1 MKASAHKPCNNALR
15 VTSSLCDPAAST
27 PRNKQ
32 RATGLPAISPGLLRA
47 FSAYSRWYVSRAI
60 HSVRISRAGSV
71 PSADGLPL
79 VIYANHASWWDPL
92 VGLTL
97 QNALFASRPSFA
109 PIDLAAL
116 NKYRFFARLGFFGVE
131 QNSPRGAKHFIRT
144 AEAILNHSD
153 SILWL
158 TPQGRFAD
166 VRERPVRFKA
176 GLGHLPRHIKRAA
189 FVPLAIEYSHWEER
203 LPEAICRFGPV
214 DLVGSDA
221 GFHSIDDVDC
231 TRHFERQLATTQD
244 ALATEVQRRRK
255 EDFEIILQGRG
266 GVGFAYDI
274 WRAVRSALSG
284 QKFQP
289 EHGNL

>member
-1 MKASAHKPCNNALR
+1 MKAPADKSCNDAVRVASALSEPG
-15 VTSSLCDPAAST
+15 AST
-27 PRNKQ
+27 PRNQQ
-32 RATGLPAISPGLLRA
+32 RATTLPAISPGLLRV

-60 HSVRISRAGSV
+60 HSIRISRAGSI
-71 PSADGLPL
+71 PDAGGLPL

-92 VGLTL
+92 IGLAL
-97 QNALFASRPSFA
+97 QNALFANRRSFA

-144 AEAILNHSD
+144 AKVILNQPN

-166 VRERPVRFKA
+166 VRERPVHFKA

-203 LPEAICRFGPV
+203 LPEALCRFGPV
-214 DLVGSDA
+214 DIIGREA
-221 GFHSIDDVDC
+221 GSIDDVAC

-255 EDFEIILQGRG
+255 DDFEVILHGRS
-266 GVGFAYDI
+266 GVGFVYDL
-274 WRAVRSALSG
+274 WRAMRSALSG
-284 QKFQP
+284 QKFQS
-289 EHGNL
+289 EHGKL

>member
-1 MKASAHKPCNNALR
+1 MNAPANNSCHGPLR
-15 VTSSLCDPAAST
+15 VTSSLSESAAST
-27 PRNKQ
+27 PRDKQ
-32 RATGLPAISPGLLRA
+32 RATRLPAVSPGLLRA
-47 FSAYSRWYVSRAI
+47 FSTYSRWYVARAI
-60 HSVRISRAGSV
+60 HSIRISRAGSV
-71 PSADGLPL
+71 PNADGLPL

-97 QNALFASRPSFA
+97 QKALFASRPSFA

-116 NKYRFFARLGFFGVE
+116 NKYRFFARLGYFGVE
-131 QNSPRGAKHFIRT
+131 QDSLRGARHFIRT
-144 AEAILNHSD
+144 AEAILSQPN

-176 GLGHLPRHIKRAA
+176 GLGHLPRHIKSAA
-189 FVPLAIEYSHWEER
+189 FVPLAIEYSHWEAR
-203 LPEAICRFGPV
+203 LPEALCRFGPV
-214 DLVGSDA
+214 EVVGPEA
-221 GFHSIDDVDC
+221 GFHSIDAVDW

-255 EDFEIILQGRG
+255 EDFEIILHGRG

-274 WRAVRSALSG
+274 WRGVRSALSG
-284 QKFQP
+284 QKFQR